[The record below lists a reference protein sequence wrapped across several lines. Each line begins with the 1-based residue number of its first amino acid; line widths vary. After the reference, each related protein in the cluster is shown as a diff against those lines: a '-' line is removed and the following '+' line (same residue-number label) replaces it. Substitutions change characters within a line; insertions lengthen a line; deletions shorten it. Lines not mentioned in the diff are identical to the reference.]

1 MAEKISKKCELSI
14 DIIDAKILNFT
25 PSHFL
30 NNVFKNGT
38 VLLSKNEK
46 LLSSI
51 IEETSLTAVANE
63 FFIPVAERTCA
74 KIIKMEIDKEK

>member
-63 FFIPVAERTCA
+63 FFAYQSL
-74 KIIKMEIDKEK
+74 KELVPR